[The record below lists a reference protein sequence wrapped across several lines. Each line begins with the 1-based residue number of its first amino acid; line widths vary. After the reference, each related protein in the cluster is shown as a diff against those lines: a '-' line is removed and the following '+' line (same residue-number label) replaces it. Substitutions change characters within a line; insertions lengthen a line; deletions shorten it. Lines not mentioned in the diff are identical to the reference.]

1 MSEFDSSIEA
11 KVSVSLC
18 RVQCSA
24 GGWEWCA
31 SLLLWP
37 DGPHSIDNGSWQ
49 SSVGITIWMLSLK
62 PKFIRLKPSPIH
74 TPHICESTSF
84 VIYYNRAHTNVIRQN
99 FSSDLGYGSTFYGSL
114 CFDTLC
120 SDSMFS
126 VPAHHRRP
134 IPTLSALIIF
144 CVLFVCGQKTLNCY
158 LLIKYW
164 FNILWSMAGRKFSA
178 DCLPSC
184 ICRRSHTRTH
194 AHTHSQWWWVMALA
208 VMYHFVRGKL
218 FLASRH
224 TTPHTS
230 QSTHITIVWLLW
242 YRTVEPESNS
252 SQPQLILFALH
263 PANDAW
269 RVVCF
274 DGSTKGECRHQCRIW
289 RFFYSMLCNC
299 E

>member
-194 AHTHSQWWWVMALA
+194 TQSMVMGDG
-208 VMYHFVRGKL
+208 VGCYVPFCEGKIVSG
-218 FLASRH
+218 F
-224 TTPHTS
+224 TPHHT
-230 QSTHITIVWLLW
+230 THITEHTHHNCLTFVVSDRRARIEFESTTTYFIRSPSGKWRMTCCLLLRW
-242 YRTVEPESNS
+242 
-252 SQPQLILFALH
+252 H
-263 PANDAW
+263 
-269 RVVCF
+269 
-274 DGSTKGECRHQCRIW
+274 
-289 RFFYSMLCNC
+289 
-299 E
+299 